1 MGPRDGLEAAAKIRS
16 LDSSGNRILVI
27 KFTTNH
33 FTDPADW
40 TIAFEKAISVLQ
52 QRL

>member
-1 MGPRDGLEAAAKIRS
+1 MGPRAGLESAAKIKS
-16 LDSSGNRILVI
+16 LASSGNQILVI

-40 TIAFEKAISVLQ
+40 TTAFEKQ
-52 QRL
+52 